1 MRQLLG
7 LDPIRVEVG
16 LIFLVNTPQKTTRK
30 KHHQGEKVK
39 AMTVVC
45 SCGVSFCFTCKQIGG
60 HEPVPW
66 QGWGEGE
73 KGIKTLLS

>member
-1 MRQLLG
+1 MK
-7 LDPIRVEVG
+7 
-16 LIFLVNTPQKTTRK
+16 KT
-30 KHHQGEKVK
+30 HHQGEKVK

-66 QGWGEGE
+66 QGGKGE
-73 KGIKTLLS
+73 KGIKTVPSGWLVDEWWMAFDEINEVGKG

>member
-1 MRQLLG
+1 MK
-7 LDPIRVEVG
+7 VG
-16 LIFLVNTPQKTTRK
+16 SIDSLTTK
-30 KHHQGEKVK
+30 KNNQGEKVK

-66 QGWGEGE
+66 PGWG
-73 KGIKTLLS
+73 KG